1 MNPLYQSTNCTNLRI
16 VRVPIKQKNNMVCIF
31 ISLDDPFLIQ
41 DCRILCFLRIQND
54 LTNQILQFK
63 ENVVLSHYA
72 SKFEKL
78 IAYLYF

>member
-1 MNPLYQSTNCTNLRI
+1 
-16 VRVPIKQKNNMVCIF
+16 MVCIF

-41 DCRILCFLRIQND
+41 DGRILCFLRILLIKYYN
-54 LTNQILQFK
+54 LKKMYI
-63 ENVVLSHYA
+63 VVLSHA

>member
-1 MNPLYQSTNCTNLRI
+1 
-16 VRVPIKQKNNMVCIF
+16 MVCIF

-41 DCRILCFLRIQND
+41 DGRILCFYESKM
-54 LTNQILQFK
+54 ILLIK
-63 ENVVLSHYA
+63 YYNLKKMYIVVLSHYA